1 MTPNAEEKT
10 LKPLRTQRVLLLSF
24 VVDSFN
30 LVLGIVAAAI
40 TGSVVLLVTVLQS
53 FAELT
58 SAGMLLYGKRYA
70 NKRPTKLHPFGFG
83 KELYFWTTIGAFVI
97 IAATGV
103 LAYRFGY
110 QELLAPTPFKHEAVA
125 LTALV
130 IVLATNA
137 YSFYKSSGKLLGAL
151 PFRELP
157 KVFMASPLL
166 AAKTTV
172 VLDIMGALA
181 STTGLVLLSIAAI
194 SGNNRLDGI
203 GALLMG
209 TVFFASS
216 VGLLFSVR
224 GLVTGQSA
232 PPEVE
237 RRIRDAARE
246 VPEVKHVLGMRTM
259 LLGSDKLLVNIE
271 VHLKDGLTT
280 DQVEDTIER
289 VKATIETSASAEGLN
304 VHVEPDAYHDVHKQ

>member
-1 MTPNAEEKT
+1 MEKT
-10 LKPLRTQRVLLLSF
+10 QLKPLKTQRVLMLSF
-24 VVDSFN
+24 VVDGFN
-30 LVLGIVAAAI
+30 LVLSIVAAVI
-40 TGSVVLLVTVLQS
+40 TGSVVLLVTALQS
-53 FAELT
+53 LAELS
-58 SAGMLLYGKRYA
+58 SAGILLFGKRYA

-103 LAYRFGY
+103 LAYHYGY
-110 QELLAPTPFKHEAVA
+110 EELLHPTSFEHEPVA
-125 LTALV
+125 LAALFV
-130 IVLATNA
+130 VLATNI
-137 YSFYKSSGKLLGAL
+137 YSFYKSSGKLLGGL
-151 PFRELP
+151 GFQDLP

-181 STTGLVLLSIAAI
+181 SVIGLVFLSGAI
-194 SGNNRLDGI
+194 VANNVRLDGI

-209 TVFFASS
+209 TVYFAGS
-216 VGLLFSVR
+216 VALLFSIR

-259 LLGSDKLLVNIE
+259 MLGSDKLLVNIE

-280 DQVEDTIER
+280 DQVEDAVER
-289 VKATIETSASAEGLN
+289 IKHEIDHSASADGLT
-304 VHVEPDAYHDVHKQ
+304 VHVEPDAYHDVHKA

>member
-1 MTPNAEEKT
+1 MDEPQ
-10 LKPLRTQRVLLLSF
+10 LKSLKTQRVLLVSF
-24 VVDSFN
+24 VVDGFN
-30 LVLGIVAAAI
+30 LLLSAVVAAL
-40 TGSVVLLVTVLQS
+40 TGSVVMLVAALQS

-58 SAGMLLYGKRYA
+58 SAGILLFGKRYA

-103 LAYRFGY
+103 LAYRYGY
-110 QELLAPTPFKHEAVA
+110 QELLHPTSFKNEILAFAA
-125 LTALV
+125 LI
-130 IVLATNA
+130 IVLSTNV
-137 YSFYKSSGKLLGAL
+137 YSFYRSSGKLLSGM
-151 PFRELP
+151 PFRDLP
-157 KVFMASPLL
+157 KVFAASPLL

-172 VLDIMGALA
+172 VLDIMGAAA
-181 STTGLVLLSIAAI
+181 SITGLVSLSIASAAAN
-194 SGNNRLDGI
+194 GRLDGI

-216 VGLLFSVR
+216 VALLFTVR

-232 PPEVE
+232 PPDVE
-237 RRIRDAARE
+237 RKIRDAARE

-280 DQVEDTIER
+280 DQVEDAVER
-289 VKATIETSASAEGLN
+289 VKTSIEASAQGEGLQ
-304 VHVEPDAYHDVHKQ
+304 VHVEPDAYHDVHKL